1 MKRIYS
7 IDLIRGLVM
16 LIMAID
22 HTRDLLH
29 VSSLTED
36 PTNLATTSVGL
47 FMTRWITH
55 LCAPTFVFLSGVSAY
70 LSYKSHNYHS
80 ESRRFLLTRGIWLV
94 VLEFTI
100 VSFGIW
106 FDILFRTFLFQVIA
120 AIGFGFIILSFLLRF
135 SPKTLGVIGLIIVF
149 GHNALSAIPLDN
161 VPILKAIVNFLF
173 SFSFIPITAKTSLI
187 INYPIMP
194 WLGIMLAGFGFGQ
207 IFEFDEAKRKS
218 ILLKVGFGSLLL
230 FVIIRF
236 TNLYGDTALWSS
248 QKNAVFTI
256 LSFINLTKY
265 PPSLLYTLATLGVTI
280 TLMGLTEGINNNTTK
295 VISTYGKVP
304 LFYYIIHWYIIHL
317 IMLGMVFLQGFK
329 WDELNF
335 GTFGFGRP
343 QSGSGVQLPTVY
355 LIWFIVILILYPLCK
370 WYAKY
375 KSEHRDNKLLRYL

>member
-22 HTRDLLH
+22 HSRDLLH
-29 VSSLTED
+29 VDALTQD
-36 PTNLATTSVGL
+36 PTNLTTTTIGL

-70 LSYKSHNYHS
+70 LSFKSLNNTT

-100 VSFGIW
+100 ISFGIW

-135 SPKTLGVIGLIIVF
+135 SPKTLGITGLIIIF
-149 GHNALSAIPLDN
+149 GHNLLPIIPLDN
-161 VPILKAIVNFLF
+161 LSILKSIVNFFF
-173 SFSFIPITAKTSLI
+173 SFSFIQITPNTSLI
-187 INYPIMP
+187 INYPIVP
-194 WLGIMLAGFGFGQ
+194 WLGIMLAGFGFGGV
-207 IFEFDEAKRKS
+207 FELDEAKRKS
-218 ILLKVGFGSLLL
+218 ILLKVGFGAILL
-230 FVIIRF
+230 FILIRF
-236 TNLYGDTALWSS
+236 TNFYGDSALWSP
-248 QKNAVFTI
+248 QKDTIFTF

-265 PPSLLYTLATLGVTI
+265 PPSLLYVLVTLGITI
-280 TLMGLTEGINNNTTK
+280 TLMGLTEGTNNKITQI
-295 VISTYGKVP
+295 ISTYGKVP

-317 IMLGMVFLQGFK
+317 IMLIMVFWQGFK
-329 WDELNF
+329 WDDLNF

-343 QSGSGVQLPTVY
+343 QSGSGVQLSVVY

>member
-22 HTRDLLH
+22 HCRDLLH
-29 VSSLTED
+29 ISSLTQD
-36 PTNLATTSVGL
+36 PTDLSTTSVGL

-70 LSYKSHNYHS
+70 LSFKNQNNLA

-94 VLEFTI
+94 LLEFTI

-106 FDILFRTFLFQVIA
+106 FDIFFRTFLFQVIA
-120 AIGFGFIILSFLLRF
+120 AIGFGFITLSFLLRF
-135 SPKTLGVIGLIIVF
+135 SPKTLGIVGLIIVF
-149 GHNALSAIPLDN
+149 GHNALSVIPLDG
-161 VPILKAIVNFLF
+161 VPVLKAFINFFF
-173 SFSFIPITAKTSLI
+173 SFNFIPITSKTSLI

-194 WLGIMLAGFGFGQ
+194 WLGIMLAGFGFGT
-207 IFEFDEAKRKS
+207 IFELNEAQRKS
-218 ILLKVGFGSLLL
+218 ALLKVGLGAILL
-230 FVIIRF
+230 FILIRY
-236 TNLYGDTALWSS
+236 TNFYGDLALWIP
-248 QKNAVFTI
+248 QKDTIFTI
-256 LSFINLTKY
+256 LSFLNVTKY
-265 PPSLLYTLATLGVTI
+265 PPSLLYTLITLGITI
-280 TLMGLTEGINNNTTK
+280 TLTGLTEGMNNKITK